1 MTCGG
6 RERST
11 TGTGAYTSPVWDA
24 GRATGP
30 FGRHGSVT
38 GRFTTGTNRPRV
50 FLLLPFMHQ
59 QSSRQLQERL
69 TSLDIPS
76 VLAEAARFFA
86 RGGGIYTAFVEK
98 RGPTHV
104 VMRGQGG
111 EELVVAARTTE
122 AGTMVSGSSYLFDQQ
137 VARFLDALPPAAP
150 LAPAPVQGELAAG
163 EAIPS

>member
-1 MTCGG
+1 
-6 RERST
+6 
-11 TGTGAYTSPVWDA
+11 
-24 GRATGP
+24 
-30 FGRHGSVT
+30 
-38 GRFTTGTNRPRV
+38 
-50 FLLLPFMHQ
+50 MHQ

-150 LAPAPVQGELAAG
+150 LPPTPVQGELIAG
-163 EAIPS
+163 EGISS